1 MLIKR
6 PTVTI
11 LIGAIIGIIY
21 GLYLKIGIACAIIFL
36 GLLLFLIQ
44 KNKKKLI
51 YFLYKR
57 KKIILIF
64 FISIIISILYTILV
78 NNKYEK
84 IYKEIPENITTI
96 ATLVSEPKETEYYY
110 SYEIKINNK
119 KFIMYVKKDNPQKL
133 KYGMKIILKGEYIE
147 PEEDK
152 NYKGFNYKEYLKTKK
167 IYGSFKA
174 EKINIIEENNV
185 NFILKISNDTR
196 NKVIEIAK
204 KILPEKTEGLLIG
217 ILIGERKY
225 ISDDITENFSKSSL
239 SHILA
244 ISGSHISY
252 IIIGITF
259 VLTKSKTPRKGIYII
274 TIISLI
280 FFIFI
285 TNFSPSVIRACIM
298 GMILLLAKVV
308 YRKPDILTSISVSL
322 LIILID
328 NPFAIKDIGLQLSY
342 LGTIGI
348 VYLNKP
354 VVEFLRKYMNK
365 KIAEMIAITISA
377 QIMVL
382 PITVINFNNISTIFI
397 ISNIIAAP
405 LTGAIILLGY
415 ANILIGIIS
424 IQIAKIIAI
433 FTHSFVQLLIWTAEF
448 TAKIPYANIVTIT
461 PHLITIIFYYIFI
474 YAICRKRRVKQ
485 VSIIFL
491 ILIIIII
498 SIGIMPH
505 KFKIHFVD
513 VGQRRLHSNKN
524 SKWKKHSNRY
534 RRTRK
539 YHSRIFIR

>member
-1 MLIKR
+1 MILIKR
-6 PTVTI
+6 PAVTI

-21 GLYLKIGIACAIIFL
+21 GLYLKTGMALTVTLL

-44 KNKKKLI
+44 KDKKKLI
-51 YFLYKR
+51 CFLYKR
-57 KKIILIF
+57 RKIILIF
-64 FISIIISILYTILV
+64 FISTIILILYTISV

-84 IYKEIPENITTI
+84 FYNKIPENIRTI
-96 ATLVSEPKETEYYY
+96 ATVVGEAKETEYYY
-110 SYEIKINNK
+110 SYEIKINQK
-119 KFIMYVKKDNPQKL
+119 RFIMYVKKNNPEKL
-133 KYGMKIILKGEYIE
+133 KYGMEIILEGKYIE
-147 PEEDK
+147 PTEDR

-174 EKINIIEENNV
+174 EKISVIKENNV
-185 NFILKISNDTR
+185 NFILRISNNTR

-204 KILPEKTEGLLIG
+204 KILPQQTSSLLIG
-217 ILIGERKY
+217 ILIGERQY
-225 ISDDITENFSKSSL
+225 ISEDITENFSKSSL

-259 VLTKSKTPRKGIYII
+259 ILTKSRTSKKGMYII
-274 TIISLI
+274 TILSLI

-285 TNFSPSVIRACIM
+285 TNFSSSVIRACIM
-298 GMILLLAKVV
+298 GIIVLFAKIV

-354 VVEFLRKYMNK
+354 IANFLEKYMKK
-365 KIAEMIAITISA
+365 KIAKMLAITISA

-382 PITVINFNNISTIFI
+382 PVTVINFNNISTVFI

-405 LTGAIILLGY
+405 LTGGIILLGY
-415 ANILIGIIS
+415 ANVLIGVIS
-424 IQIAKIIAI
+424 LDIAKIIAI
-433 FTHSFVQLLIWTAEF
+433 LTHSFVQLLIWTAEL
-448 TAKIPYANIVTIT
+448 TAKIPYSSITTIT
-461 PHLITIIFYYIFI
+461 PHLITVIYYYIFI
-474 YAICRKRRVKQ
+474 YVIWRKKLVKK

-491 ILIIIII
+491 ILIICITSIDII
-498 SIGIMPH
+498 PK

-513 VGQRRLHSNKN
+513 VGQRRLHINTN
-524 SKWKKHSNRY
+524 TQWKKYSNRY
-534 RRTRK
+534 RGTR
-539 YHSRIFIR
+539 

>member
-1 MLIKR
+1 MILIKR
-6 PTVTI
+6 PAVTI

-21 GLYLKIGIACAIIFL
+21 GLYLKIGMALTVTLL

-44 KNKKKLI
+44 KDKKKLI
-51 YFLYKR
+51 CFLYKR
-57 KKIILIF
+57 RKIILIF
-64 FISIIISILYTILV
+64 FISTIISILYTISV

-84 IYKEIPENITTI
+84 FYNKIPENIRTI
-96 ATLVSEPKETEYYY
+96 ATVVGEAKETEYYY
-110 SYEIKINNK
+110 SYEIKINQK
-119 KFIMYVKKDNPQKL
+119 RFIMYVKKNNPEKL
-133 KYGMKIILKGEYIE
+133 KYGMEIILEGKYIE
-147 PEEDK
+147 PTEDR

-174 EKINIIEENNV
+174 EKISVIKENNV
-185 NFILKISNDTR
+185 NFILRISNNTR

-204 KILPEKTEGLLIG
+204 KILPKETSSLLIG
-217 ILIGERKY
+217 ILIGERQY
-225 ISDDITENFSKSSL
+225 ISEDITENFSKSSL

-259 VLTKSKTPRKGIYII
+259 ILTKSRTSKKGMYII
-274 TIISLI
+274 TILSLI

-285 TNFSPSVIRACIM
+285 TNFSSSVIRACIM
-298 GMILLLAKVV
+298 GIIVLFAKIV

-354 VVEFLRKYMNK
+354 IANFLEKYMKK
-365 KIAEMIAITISA
+365 KIAKMLAITISA

-382 PITVINFNNISTIFI
+382 PVTVINFNNISTVFI

-405 LTGAIILLGY
+405 LTGGIILLGY
-415 ANILIGIIS
+415 ANVLIGVIS
-424 IQIAKIIAI
+424 LDIAKIIAI
-433 FTHSFVQLLIWTAEF
+433 LTHSFVQLLIWTAEL
-448 TAKIPYANIVTIT
+448 TAKIPYSSITTIT
-461 PHLITIIFYYIFI
+461 PHLITVIYYYIFI
-474 YAICRKRRVKQ
+474 YAIWRKKLVKK

-491 ILIIIII
+491 ILIICITSIDII
-498 SIGIMPH
+498 PK

-513 VGQRRLHSNKN
+513 VGQRRLHINTN
-524 SKWKKHSNRY
+524 TQWKKYSNRY
-534 RRTRK
+534 RGTR
-539 YHSRIFIR
+539 

>member
-1 MLIKR
+1 MILIKR
-6 PTVTI
+6 PAVTI

-21 GLYLKIGIACAIIFL
+21 GLYLKIGIAFTIILL

-64 FISIIISILYTILV
+64 FISIIISILYTISV

-84 IYKEIPENITTI
+84 FYNKIPENIRTI
-96 ATLVSEPKETEYYY
+96 ATVVGEAKETEYYY
-110 SYEIKINNK
+110 SYEIKINQK
-119 KFIMYVKKDNPQKL
+119 RFIMYVKKNNLEKL
-133 KYGMKIILKGEYIE
+133 KYGMEIILEGKYIE
-147 PEEDK
+147 PTEDR

-174 EKINIIEENNV
+174 EKISVIKENNV
-185 NFILKISNDTR
+185 NFILRISNNTR

-204 KILPEKTEGLLIG
+204 KILPKETSSLLIG
-217 ILIGERKY
+217 ILIGERQY
-225 ISDDITENFSKSSL
+225 ISEDITENFSKSSL

-259 VLTKSKTPRKGIYII
+259 ILTKSRTSKKGMYII
-274 TIISLI
+274 TILSLI

-298 GMILLLAKVV
+298 GIIVLFAKIV

-354 VVEFLRKYMNK
+354 IANFLEKYMKK
-365 KIAEMIAITISA
+365 KIAKILAITISA

-382 PITVINFNNISTIFI
+382 PVTVINFNNISTVFI

-405 LTGAIILLGY
+405 LTGGIILLGY
-415 ANILIGIIS
+415 ANVLIGVIS
-424 IQIAKIIAI
+424 LDIAKIIAI
-433 FTHSFVQLLIWTAEF
+433 LTHSFIQLLIWTAEL
-448 TAKIPYANIVTIT
+448 TAKIPYSSITTIT
-461 PHLITIIFYYIFI
+461 PHLITVIYYYIFI
-474 YAICRKRRVKQ
+474 YAIWRKKLVKK

-491 ILIIIII
+491 ILIICITSIDII
-498 SIGIMPH
+498 PK

-513 VGQRRLHSNKN
+513 VGQRRLHTNTN
-524 SKWKKHSNRY
+524 TQWKKYSNRY
-534 RRTRK
+534 RGTR
-539 YHSRIFIR
+539 

>member
-1 MLIKR
+1 MILIKR
-6 PTVTI
+6 PAVTI

-21 GLYLKIGIACAIIFL
+21 GLYLKIGMALTVTLL

-44 KNKKKLI
+44 KDKKKLI
-51 YFLYKR
+51 CFLYKR
-57 KKIILIF
+57 RKIILIF
-64 FISIIISILYTILV
+64 FISTIISILYTISV

-84 IYKEIPENITTI
+84 FYNKIPENIRTI
-96 ATLVSEPKETEYYY
+96 ATVVGEAKETEYYY
-110 SYEIKINNK
+110 SYEIKINQK
-119 KFIMYVKKDNPQKL
+119 RFIMYVKKNNPEKL
-133 KYGMKIILKGEYIE
+133 KYGMEIILEGKYIE
-147 PEEDK
+147 PTEDR

-174 EKINIIEENNV
+174 EKISVIKENNV
-185 NFILKISNDTR
+185 NFILRISNNTR

-204 KILPEKTEGLLIG
+204 KILPQQTSSLLIG
-217 ILIGERKY
+217 ILIGERQY
-225 ISDDITENFSKSSL
+225 ISEDITENFSKSSL

-259 VLTKSKTPRKGIYII
+259 ILTKSRTSKKGMYII
-274 TIISLI
+274 TILSLI

-285 TNFSPSVIRACIM
+285 TNFSSSVIRACIM
-298 GMILLLAKVV
+298 GIIVLFAKIV

-354 VVEFLRKYMNK
+354 IANFLEKYMKK
-365 KIAEMIAITISA
+365 KIAKMLAITISA

-382 PITVINFNNISTIFI
+382 PVTVINFNNISTVFI
-397 ISNIIAAP
+397 ISNIIATP
-405 LTGAIILLGY
+405 LTGGIILLGY
-415 ANILIGIIS
+415 ANVLIGVIS
-424 IQIAKIIAI
+424 LDIAKIIAI
-433 FTHSFVQLLIWTAEF
+433 LTHSLVQLLIWTAEL
-448 TAKIPYANIVTIT
+448 TAKIPYSSITTIT
-461 PHLITIIFYYIFI
+461 PHLITVIYYYIFI
-474 YAICRKRRVKQ
+474 YAIWRKKLVKK

-491 ILIIIII
+491 ILIICITSIDII
-498 SIGIMPH
+498 PK

-513 VGQRRLHSNKN
+513 VGQRRLHINTN
-524 SKWKKHSNRY
+524 TQWKKYSNRY
-534 RRTRK
+534 RGTR
-539 YHSRIFIR
+539 